1 MADNTQSII
10 QIIQKMV
17 QENESEQRIIETLL
31 SMGISED
38 QAKRLLLIAQA
49 DTFTL
54 LSSEISKIVQQQVD
68 EKKEQMGAEV
78 KKLLEQEIAQKKK
91 EISIE
96 IEKEFLKNKTALT
109 ENQAQFQDS
118 VKETISKIAKL
129 NEDVYSMS
137 TENKKMIETVEKD
150 LTETKLKGI
159 KVRRSITRSALLGIG
174 IIMFFA
180 TIIILV
186 TSYTTSF
193 NLDQITTAII
203 LALIGT
209 ALVYLSANI

>member
-1 MADNTQSII
+1 MADNTQTII